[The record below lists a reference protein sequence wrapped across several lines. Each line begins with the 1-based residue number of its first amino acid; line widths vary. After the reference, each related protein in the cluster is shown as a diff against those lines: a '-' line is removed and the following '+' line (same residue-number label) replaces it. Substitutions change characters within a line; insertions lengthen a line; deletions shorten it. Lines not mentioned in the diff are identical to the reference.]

1 MLKVLLMFLLDFQI
15 TSNIFNI
22 EELKLFKDF
31 LWDGNVWMSM
41 IKDIGL
47 FLEVTNLK
55 HLLLGYLFDI

>member
-1 MLKVLLMFLLDFQI
+1 MFLLDFQI

-41 IKDIGL
+41 IEDIGL
-47 FLEVTNLK
+47 FLGMANLK
-55 HLLLGYLFDI
+55 HLLLGDLFDM